1 MRLRAY
7 TPSEDM
13 LGAPLEQTPALLSN
27 IRPHKNLPDTNTLAY
42 FVPPPVRKK
51 KRFFKIETWLKFWP
65 KNSHFLGKK
74 RAQYLKT
81 FFKSLFR
88 L

>member
-1 MRLRAY
+1 
-7 TPSEDM
+7 M

-27 IRPHKNLPDTNTLAY
+27 IRPHKNLPYTNTLAY
-42 FVPPPVRKK
+42 FVPPPVTKK
-51 KRFFKIETWLKFWP
+51 KKVFSRLRRGSNFGQKTLTFAV
-65 KNSHFLGKK
+65 KK